1 MEVLRQRIISLL
13 IHSLFCFNKSLNAQY
28 LFLYYIQT
36 RQTIQTSLIFY
47 EFKHIWDML
56 YKKTERSE

>member
-36 RQTIQTSLIFY
+36 RQTSLIFY

-56 YKKTERSE
+56 YEKTERSE